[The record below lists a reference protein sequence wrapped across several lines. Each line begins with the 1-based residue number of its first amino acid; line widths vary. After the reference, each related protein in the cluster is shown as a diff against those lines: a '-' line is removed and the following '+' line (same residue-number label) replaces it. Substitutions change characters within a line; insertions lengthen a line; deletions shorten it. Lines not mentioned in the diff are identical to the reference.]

1 VTEPTHAPATAD
13 PDHALIEGCRRGD
26 GSAFDALVRRH
37 EQRVHR
43 LAVRMLHDADAALDA
58 AQEAFVKAWR
68 ALPRFEGQARFST
81 WMTRIVINQCRNELR
96 RRRTL
101 KHGTPASLDV
111 PAADGDEPVGA
122 SVPASGPE
130 AWESASGRESARAV
144 EAALAR
150 LDDEAREVIVLRD
163 AEDLSYEEVAEILDV
178 PVGTVRSRLHRARAE
193 LRRRV
198 GPRVENGGTG
208 VEDRGVPRRV

>member
-1 VTEPTHAPATAD
+1 MTEPTHAPATAD
-13 PDHALIEGCRRGD
+13 PDRDLVEACRRGD

-37 EQRVHR
+37 EGRVHR

-81 WMTRIVINQCRNELR
+81 WVTRIVINQCRNELR
-96 RRRTL
+96 RRKTL
-101 KHGTPASLDV
+101 KHGAPASLDA
-111 PAADGDEPVGA
+111 PSADGDEPISA
-122 SVPASGPE
+122 SVAAATPE
-130 AWESASGRESARAV
+130 AWETASGRDAARAL
-144 EAALAR
+144 EDALAR
-150 LDDEAREVIVLRD
+150 LDDEAREVVVLRD
-163 AEDLSYEEVAEILDV
+163 AEDLSYEDVAAILDV

-198 GPRVENGGTG
+198 GPLL
-208 VEDRGVPRRV
+208 EDRNASRRV